1 DRVLVVDGAGATH
14 GPKLVDLRLHIARAV
29 DRTALQ
35 HGGLAVPHPVDVE
48 AGQRLR
54 QDRPLQARGAP
65 VAAAIDA
72 HIDALDGAPARP
84 GQTGDV
90 VVALVQQHLATRG
103 RGDHA
108 LALLDTG
115 VLAVRTIGHVV
126 DVVHGFVLGGPLLVA
141 HLDTTQVL
149 DPAHAL
155 HARHHQ
161 AQRVTVL
168 GAQHL

>member
-1 DRVLVVDGAGATH
+1 
-14 GPKLVDLRLHIARAV
+14 
-29 DRTALQ
+29 
-35 HGGLAVPHPVDVE
+35 
-48 AGQRLR
+48 
-54 QDRPLQARGAP
+54 PLQARGAP

-168 GAQHL
+168 GAQHLAIHAPGHDAVVHGAFDVNGARHRRAVGTLGQH